1 MILFVHNTWNRTK
14 ILYKNILNERTHF
27 QNSRSIVLYNN
38 DSLVIDPSICE
49 HIYVG
54 KNEGHKLACLN
65 MAIMAIQLLKDSD
78 CDTLV
83 FSHDDVYLVDAEAL
97 RQNIVISNH
106 HDIVCSNFNNLPN
119 YMMLETFIVN
129 KKAVNKISLEP
140 HKELM
145 LDYRNSPSPEM
156 NFGHLING
164 LDKFIH
170 HTMGGFITNKMGY
183 HHHNYERGEGD

>member
-14 ILYKNILNERTHF
+14 ILYKNVLNERSHF
-27 QNSRSIVLYNN
+27 PDSRSIVLYNN
-38 DSLVIDPSICE
+38 DSLLIDPSICE

-65 MAIMAIQLLKDSD
+65 MAIMAIKLLKDSD

-83 FSHDDVYLVDAEAL
+83 FSHDDVYLVDVEAL

-106 HDIVCSNFNNLPN
+106 HDIVCSNFNNLYN

-129 KKAVNKISLEP
+129 KKAVDKISLEP
-140 HKELM
+140 HAQLM

-156 NFGHLING
+156 NFGSLISG
-164 LDKFIH
+164 LDKFVY
-170 HTMGGFITNKMGY
+170 HTTAGYITNNMGY